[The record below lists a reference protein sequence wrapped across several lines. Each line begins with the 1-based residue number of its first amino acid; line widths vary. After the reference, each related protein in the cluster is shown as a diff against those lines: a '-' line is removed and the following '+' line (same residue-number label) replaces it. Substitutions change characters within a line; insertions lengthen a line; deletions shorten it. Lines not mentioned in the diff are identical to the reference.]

1 MKRYWHIYTKGL
13 EDDLI
18 FRCEEDFVVGMNYVP
33 VALHG
38 KDIVILAFVLMTNH
52 FHFIVCA
59 REDVARQFIETYK
72 NLVSRYV
79 YVKYST
85 SELLKGVNAGISM
98 ITETEKL
105 KEKIAYVL
113 NNPVAAGINCFPQ
126 RYEWG
131 SGECYFAGEDRNGF
145 CVPLSSYQ
153 VRVQRKMLRSHTKL
167 PQSYLV
173 SSGGYV
179 TPSSYVDWQAVE
191 NLYYRASS
199 LQYYLNMSRKNNDV
213 SKYSLVFS
221 DELLLNVVSQMLE
234 KQYGGLSV
242 KELHKESL
250 AVLVREL
257 NRRMNSPAKQ
267 LARVLGLSVADVV
280 SILKN

>member
-85 SELLKGVNAGISM
+85 SELLKGVNAGILL
-98 ITETEKL
+98 T
-105 KEKIAYVL
+105 
-113 NNPVAAGINCFPQ
+113 
-126 RYEWG
+126 
-131 SGECYFAGEDRNGF
+131 
-145 CVPLSSYQ
+145 
-153 VRVQRKMLRSHTKL
+153 
-167 PQSYLV
+167 
-173 SSGGYV
+173 
-179 TPSSYVDWQAVE
+179 
-191 NLYYRASS
+191 
-199 LQYYLNMSRKNNDV
+199 
-213 SKYSLVFS
+213 FS
-221 DELLLNVVSQMLE
+221 II
-234 KQYGGLSV
+234 
-242 KELHKESL
+242 
-250 AVLVREL
+250 R
-257 NRRMNSPAKQ
+257 
-267 LARVLGLSVADVV
+267 
-280 SILKN
+280 